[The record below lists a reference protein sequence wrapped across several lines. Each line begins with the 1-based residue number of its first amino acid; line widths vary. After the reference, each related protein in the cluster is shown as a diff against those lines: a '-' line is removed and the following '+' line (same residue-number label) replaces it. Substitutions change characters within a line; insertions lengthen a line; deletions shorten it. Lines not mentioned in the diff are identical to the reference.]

1 MGRNC
6 QGRLERRVTCTM
18 SGEVTGKTAACG
30 DLEVEVLN
38 ELTGVSSEDL
48 R

>member
-1 MGRNC
+1 
-6 QGRLERRVTCTM
+6 M

-30 DLEVEVLN
+30 DLEAEVLN
-38 ELTGVSSEDL
+38 ELTGMNSEDL